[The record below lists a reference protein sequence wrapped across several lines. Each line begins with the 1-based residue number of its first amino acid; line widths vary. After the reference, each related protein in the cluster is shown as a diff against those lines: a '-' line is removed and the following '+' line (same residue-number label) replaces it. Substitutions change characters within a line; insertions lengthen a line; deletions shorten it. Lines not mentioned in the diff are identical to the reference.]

1 VTLTIRRFRAPDY
14 LASVW
19 PVAIT
24 LTGAFLLLL
33 LLFGNPLE
41 LFELRWLGQLLQWR
55 AAAGIAPAVDP
66 HVVHLDIDRKEFES
80 FSTIAVEYQNAAKII
95 LEAAELGARVVVFDI
110 IFSRGSKEESQ
121 SLLDAIREAK
131 EMGTQVVLAEALE
144 PGLGDPKALD
154 RIRSFP
160 FTKRLA
166 EPAGLINAQSDPDG
180 VLRRYAMVEPGP
192 QGLEPSL
199 ALAAYLSWRGL
210 TWKDVSF
217 PSPAIVRWP
226 ELGRDFV
233 SIVPREIQVEPV
245 LLNFRTNWNFQAKDA
260 NAAKSV
266 FIDYR
271 LDQLHK
277 EWAEAQEARKANR
290 PTSKTLDDCVVAVSY
305 IVTGVGDVGNTPMG
319 TNQPGVVS
327 HLQAL
332 NDLIQNS
339 FLQRTSRF
347 TDVFLLLTVLPF
359 VFLSKRCAGVASL
372 LILWFGGVLLILGLD
387 AWLVFARNTVFGA
400 IYVAGLWTAMN
411 VAEVARRYVREFVE
425 RLKLR
430 TTMGFYFSP
439 SVLERV
445 LKDPGSTE
453 PQEAELTV
461 LLTDLRNSTPLAERL
476 GAKDFFLLL
485 NQVFEIQTRAV
496 TAEDGN
502 LEHFLG
508 DQFLSYWG
516 APHPQPDA
524 SDRAL
529 RAAFVLIAR
538 MESFRDELPSEIRE
552 LFGYGVAL
560 HSGLALVGNK
570 GSQLR
575 LDYGVVGDLVNTAA
589 RVESLT
595 KYYAVRMLVTR
606 NAYSK
611 MTSPPPSRLLDHVVV
626 KGKNLPIEILEV
638 SDSCSK
644 PNFEEIAQNYS
655 EAFTRYRRG
664 QFDVAERLFTR
675 LAESENDTPSLVL
688 MRRCAELRLHPPKLW
703 EGVFRL
709 ETK

>member
-1 VTLTIRRFRAPDY
+1 MTLTIRRFRAPDY

-24 LTGAFLLLL
+24 LTGAFLLWL

-66 HVVHLDIDRKEFES
+66 HVVHLDIDRTEFES
-80 FSTIAVEYQNAAKII
+80 LSTIAVEYQNAAKII

-110 IFSRGSKEESQ
+110 IFSRGSEEESQ

-144 PGLGDPKALD
+144 SKPDDPKALE
-154 RIRSFP
+154 RIRSFH
-160 FTKRLA
+160 FITERLE

-233 SIVPREIQVEPV
+233 SIVPREIQVKPV
-245 LLNFRTNWNFQAKDA
+245 LLNFRTSWNFQTKDA
-260 NAAKSV
+260 NAGKSV

-290 PTSKTLDDCVVAVSY
+290 PTMKTLDDCVVAVSY

-347 TDVFLLLTVLPF
+347 TDAFLLLAVLPF
-359 VFLSKRCAGVASL
+359 VFS
-372 LILWFGGVLLILGLD
+372 
-387 AWLVFARNTVFGA
+387 RNA
-400 IYVAGLWTAMN
+400 AQ
-411 VAEVARRYVREFVE
+411 ESRRY
-425 RLKLR
+425 L
-430 TTMGFYFSP
+430 
-439 SVLERV
+439 
-445 LKDPGSTE
+445 
-453 PQEAELTV
+453 
-461 LLTDLRNSTPLAERL
+461 
-476 GAKDFFLLL
+476 FF
-485 NQVFEIQTRAV
+485 
-496 TAEDGN
+496 
-502 LEHFLG
+502 
-508 DQFLSYWG
+508 
-516 APHPQPDA
+516 
-524 SDRAL
+524 
-529 RAAFVLIAR
+529 
-538 MESFRDELPSEIRE
+538 
-552 LFGYGVAL
+552 
-560 HSGLALVGNK
+560 GLA
-570 GSQLR
+570 
-575 LDYGVVGDLVNTAA
+575 A
-589 RVESLT
+589 
-595 KYYAVRMLVTR
+595 
-606 NAYSK
+606 
-611 MTSPPPSRLLDHVVV
+611 
-626 KGKNLPIEILEV
+626 
-638 SDSCSK
+638 SC
-644 PNFEEIAQNYS
+644 
-655 EAFTRYRRG
+655 
-664 QFDVAERLFTR
+664 
-675 LAESENDTPSLVL
+675 
-688 MRRCAELRLHPPKLW
+688 
-703 EGVFRL
+703 
-709 ETK
+709 